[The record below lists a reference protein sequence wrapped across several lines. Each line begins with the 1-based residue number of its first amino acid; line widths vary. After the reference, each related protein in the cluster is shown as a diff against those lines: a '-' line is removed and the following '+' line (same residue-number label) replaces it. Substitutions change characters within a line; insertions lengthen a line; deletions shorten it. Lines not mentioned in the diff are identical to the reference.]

1 MFMGRAYRSKYD
13 IIADMLEA
21 AMNGAKKTRIM
32 HIANVNCHSFCKYFN
47 MLLED
52 GLIAEIKDE
61 NGEVIYRTT
70 EAGIEHLKMFSRF
83 LSRMKKASEKMTFRL
98 DCPKTI

>member
-32 HIANVNCHSFCKYFN
+32 HIANVNYHSFRKYFN

-52 GLIAEIKDE
+52 GLIAEIKDA
-61 NGEVIYRTT
+61 NGETIYRTT

-83 LSRMKKASEKMTFRL
+83 LNRMKKTSEKNDF
-98 DCPKTI
+98 